1 MPATVTDWV
10 TQTVT
15 PATVTETVATITD
28 SITNTVN
35 TVVQT
40 NTVTVTAAGSNNNA
54 PARRDGAAGPVTI
67 TPSNVPA
74 YASSCANAAA
84 YSSACR
90 CASATPATITA
101 PTPTVTSTKTL
112 SVTATVQVTAH
123 ATVTIEATATQT
135 ETVTATVTPCSGLV
149 LNNNPPA
156 GADCALRGWRDA
168 NKAPVVGY
176 GDGASVEACANSCKA
191 NPACKA
197 FIYGDPARGWNNFCE
212 LEAAPNGRAD
222 SSDTPFWW
230 YDMACF
236 KPCS

>member
-1 MPATVTDWV
+1 M
-10 TQTVT
+10 
-15 PATVTETVATITD
+15 
-28 SITNTVN
+28 
-35 TVVQT
+35 
-40 NTVTVTAAGSNNNA
+40 
-54 PARRDGAAGPVTI
+54 
-67 TPSNVPA
+67 
-74 YASSCANAAA
+74 
-84 YSSACR
+84 
-90 CASATPATITA
+90 
-101 PTPTVTSTKTL
+101 
-112 SVTATVQVTAH
+112 
-123 ATVTIEATATQT
+123 
-135 ETVTATVTPCSGLV
+135 V